1 MSWGTPDTEMLVD
14 LMVFKL
20 HWDPSYVRK
29 MLLPMLSTIYLRER
43 ARNNTENPLLCDKF
57 EFHSIKCI
65 KTRYGHQ
72 SFVIRWRKPIS
83 TSGFTHVQPE
93 IVILEL
99 EELVEDEESVDPLDG
114 LNEPQVQDDNGDCF
128 LLTDECIG
136 LVQSAFPDE
145 TEHFLRE
152 KVINWLSFFLCG
164 LPFLALTGLLFLTVR
179 NCESRKR
186 RMFLKN

>member
-14 LMVFKL
+14 FMVFNL

-43 ARNNTENPLLCDKF
+43 PRNNTGKPLLYDQY

-72 SFVIRWRKPIS
+72 SFVVRWRKPIS
-83 TSGFTHVQPE
+83 TSIGFTHGEPGE
-93 IVILEL
+93 SIVWE
-99 EELVEDEESVDPLDG
+99 EELVEDEESVDLLDG
-114 LNEPQVQDDNGDCF
+114 LNEPQVQDNNGDCF

-136 LVQSAFPDE
+136 LVQSAFPNE
-145 TEHFLRE
+145 TEHFLHE
-152 KVINWLSFFLCG
+152 KVMNGSLFLSLYIYIWFLSFL
-164 LPFLALTGLLFLTVR
+164 LPLP
-179 NCESRKR
+179 
-186 RMFLKN
+186 